1 MIEDPRQTRTRAALG
16 DALMRLLAN
25 APLDSISVAS
35 LCREAGVHRTTFYG
49 HAGGVEEF
57 AVDYLTRDLDLV
69 ATVDSTAGPGIDFSR
84 YRTAL
89 ITLLQHVAD
98 ERALYR
104 PLLNS
109 RWGGSLRAAIDG
121 RLRERFLIALDVFR
135 ASNVIGIPDQ
145 RSETVAF
152 LTGALV
158 GMIAS
163 WAASDDEDA
172 VAAADRVLALMPAW
186 WPVEPEGDAD

>member
-1 MIEDPRQTRTRAALG
+1 
-16 DALMRLLAN
+16 MRLLASS
-25 APLDSISVAS
+25 PLDSISVAA

-49 HAGGVEEF
+49 HAAGVEEF
-57 AVDYLTRDLDLV
+57 AVDFLTRDLDLV
-69 ATVDSTAGPGIDFSR
+69 TAVESPSGPGIDLSR

-104 PLLNS
+104 PLLTS

-135 ASNVIGIPDQ
+135 AANIVGIPDH
-145 RSETVAF
+145 RAETVAF

-158 GMIAS
+158 GMITS
-163 WAASDDEDA
+163 WAASDDDDV

-186 WPVEPEGDAD
+186 WPVEPEGDSD

>member
-1 MIEDPRQTRTRAALG
+1 VIEDPRQARTRAALS
-16 DALMRLLAN
+16 DALMRLLASS
-25 APLDSISVAS
+25 PLDSISVAA

-49 HAGGVEEF
+49 HAAGVEEF
-57 AVDYLTRDLDLV
+57 AVDFLTRDLDLV
-69 ATVDSTAGPGIDFSR
+69 TAVESPSGPGIDLSR

-89 ITLLQHVAD
+89 ITLLAHVAD

-104 PLLNS
+104 PLLQS

-135 ASNVIGIPDQ
+135 ASNVVGVPDQ
-145 RSETVAF
+145 RTEAVAF

-163 WAASDDEDA
+163 WAASDDVDA

-186 WPVEPEGDAD
+186 WPIEPKS